1 MIRTRTILP
10 TWREAPDIAL
20 HDGRYALRFARTDC
34 ELDEALHLRFNVF
47 NLELGEGL
55 SESYLTGRDRDRFD
69 DVCHHMIVL
78 DTESNAI
85 VGTYRLQ
92 AAENANH
99 GWYSSSEFA
108 LNELPAHVHAEAV
121 ELGRACI
128 HKEHRTPAVLFL
140 LWAGIAA
147 YMCAL
152 DKRYL
157 FGCCSL
163 TSQDPREGKR
173 VMEQLEAQGA
183 LHPQFCIRPQP
194 GCACYEDGF
203 AVNEALE
210 VRIPKLFRA
219 YLRFGAKVCGA
230 PAIDREFQTID
241 YFVLF
246 DREDKTAEAR
256 RFFVR

>member
-1 MIRTRTILP
+1 MTSTRTVTP

-20 HDGRYALRFARTDC
+20 RDGRYALRFARAEC

-69 DVCHHMIVL
+69 DVCHHMIVV
-78 DTESNAI
+78 DTQSTAI

-92 AAENANH
+92 VAENAIH

-108 LNELPAHVHAEAV
+108 LHELPAHVHAEAV

-128 HKEHRTPAVLFL
+128 HKDHRTPDVLFL

-147 YMCAL
+147 YMVAH

-163 TSQDPREGKR
+163 TSQDPRAGKR
-173 VMEQLEAQGA
+173 VLELLEAQNA
-183 LHPQFCIRPQP
+183 LHPQYRIRPQP
-194 GCACYEDGF
+194 ECACFEDDF
-203 AVNEALE
+203 SVNEPFE

-246 DREDKTAEAR
+246 DREDKSAEAR
-256 RFFVR
+256 RFFER